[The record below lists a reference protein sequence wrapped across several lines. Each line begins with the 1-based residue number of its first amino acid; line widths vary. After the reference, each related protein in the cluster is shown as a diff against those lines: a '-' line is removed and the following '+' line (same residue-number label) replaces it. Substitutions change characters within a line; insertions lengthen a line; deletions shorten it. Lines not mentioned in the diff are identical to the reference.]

1 MRDSSEFDAFFTASF
16 GRVVAHVYMLTASRG
31 EAEDAASEAFMR
43 AWQRWNTVRTAA
55 SPEAWVR
62 AVASRIAVS
71 SWRKTINRLSAHR
84 RAAHDQGVPA
94 VNADRVALM
103 QALRTLSTGQRRV
116 IVLHYL
122 EGLSVA
128 EISAEMKIPDGTVKS
143 HLSRGRNAMAALLSE
158 PSEETVASRD

>member
-1 MRDSSEFDAFFTASF
+1 
-16 GRVVAHVYMLTASRG
+16 
-31 EAEDAASEAFMR
+31 
-43 AWQRWNTVRTAA
+43 
-55 SPEAWVR
+55 
-62 AVASRIAVS
+62 
-71 SWRKTINRLSAHR
+71 
-84 RAAHDQGVPA
+84 
-94 VNADRVALM
+94 
-103 QALRTLSTGQRRV
+103 V